1 MRGRTCGTWRRCWLL
16 AGCGSSFLP
25 GRLSNPRFSP
35 WATQNLRRQSSIM
48 STKSH
53 NSAHGAGG
61 LPEND
66 TVAFDSRDVKARTI
80 YIYLAVLAFAV
91 ILSYVVCVFV
101 LRVTT
106 RLAAES
112 DTPPPPVRQEMKD
125 YLTMPPEPR
134 LQGVPG
140 HGTDPQYDLREKM
153 REDIEANEKAGWIDQ
168 NSGVAQIPV
177 EDAMK
182 IIAEKGWPAASTP
195 PAERKK
201 K

>member
-1 MRGRTCGTWRRCWLL
+1 
-16 AGCGSSFLP
+16 
-25 GRLSNPRFSP
+25 
-35 WATQNLRRQSSIM
+35 M

-53 NSAHGAGG
+53 NSAPNAGA
-61 LPEND
+61 PQEND
-66 TVAFDSRDVKARTI
+66 TVAFETSDVKARTI
-80 YIYLAVLAFAV
+80 YVYLAVLAAAV
-91 ILSYVVCVFV
+91 IFSYVVSVFV

-112 DTPPPPVRQEMKD
+112 DAPPPPVREEMGKD
-125 YLTMPPEPR
+125 YVTLPPEPR

-153 REDIEANEKAGWIDQ
+153 QEDSEADEKAGWIDQ

-182 IIAEKGWPAASTP
+182 IIVEKGLPVASTP
-195 PAERKK
+195 PVEKK

>member
-1 MRGRTCGTWRRCWLL
+1 
-16 AGCGSSFLP
+16 
-25 GRLSNPRFSP
+25 
-35 WATQNLRRQSSIM
+35 M
-48 STKSH
+48 STESH
-53 NSAHGAGG
+53 NSAPNAGA

-66 TVAFDSRDVKARTI
+66 AVAFETSDVKARTI
-80 YIYLAVLAFAV
+80 YAYLAVLAASV
-91 ILSYVVCVFV
+91 IFSYVVSVFV

-106 RLAAES
+106 RLARES
-112 DTPPPPVRQEMKD
+112 DAPPPPVREEMGKD

-140 HGTDPQYDLREKM
+140 HGTDPQYDLREKIQ
-153 REDIEANEKAGWIDQ
+153 EDSEADEKTGWIDQ

-182 IIAEKGWPAASTP
+182 IIAQKGLPAASTP
-195 PAERKK
+195 PAEKK